1 MEVKRK
7 VTMRP
12 GWNATRVRVME
23 GKVRYKFDRDPAIAA
38 KLVQTRDQK
47 IVEGHTSDQFWG
59 GRR

>member
-1 MEVKRK
+1 M
-7 VTMRP
+7 TMRP

-23 GKVRYKFDRDPAIAA
+23 GKVRSKFDRDPAIAA